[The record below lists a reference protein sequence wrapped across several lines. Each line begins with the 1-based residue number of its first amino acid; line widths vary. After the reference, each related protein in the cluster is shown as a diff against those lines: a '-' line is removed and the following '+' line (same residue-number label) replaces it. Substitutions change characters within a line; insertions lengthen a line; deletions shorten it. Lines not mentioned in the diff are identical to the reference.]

1 RSKRD
6 WSSDVCSSDL
16 KDDPQI
22 IAYVSVTNPE
32 LEDDEVGSMIT
43 SDIFKSVVENSLHY
57 LNVDPEEGSINDVKQ
72 VEMPDLVD
80 KTKKEAEKALKDFD
94 KVHFVGEGKTVKA
107 VNVEA
112 GKDIYDSQRIIV
124 VKDKQKKPNIK
135 GSYLREVYQI
145 DEMTGMEVKAKG
157 EGFVTK
163 QSIKKGKAIK
173 EASELEVTLKSY
185 NKKEKKKKR
194 KKQD

>member
-1 RSKRD
+1 KTGTSQLPNLKSGEYSEGRTMYSF
-6 WSSDVCSSDL
+6 L
-16 KDDPQI
+16 GMAHKDDPQI

-80 KTKKEAEKALKDFD
+80 KTKREAEKALKDFD

-112 GKDIYDSQRIIV
+112 GKDIYEDRKSTRLNSSHVSI
-124 VKDKQKKPNIK
+124 
-135 GSYLREVYQI
+135 SYAV
-145 DEMTGMEVKAKG
+145 
-157 EGFVTK
+157 FC
-163 QSIKKGKAIK
+163 
-173 EASELEVTLKSY
+173 LK
-185 NKKEKKKKR
+185 
-194 KKQD
+194 